1 MKGYPI
7 SRFEIVDQ
15 STVSAIETATSVGS
29 PIAMYMQPYTS
40 DKGSEDWELLYGF
53 DGFTDIKGGISFSK
67 HGQAQLTLANSLVDG
82 AYVLAKRMV
91 SLDAT
96 LANVTIKARV
106 IQSGG
111 VSYLYLYGVSA
122 ENIKT
127 FKEACEA
134 GYGEFDPSEN
144 AVETDGVKSIDIP
157 LFTITPMGR
166 GVSALRFKITPNYST
181 SKASQYTRYTLEIT
195 ENNNL
200 LETMYI
206 AMNSDINLDG
216 VNQSLQSKVSTN
228 SKQIK
233 TKIYEDGFLK
243 LITVL
248 AETVTL
254 NGNPVSVTSLVSMDY
269 INGKDVRGINP
280 LENISTSE
288 ADEIWVSNKPA
299 DLENVLSLDDINGI
313 GMPNGSYG
321 SMGTAPIR
329 NTKEYENMLL
339 YTFGSKP
346 DEDSEPIKESAL
358 YKPVIYDVD
367 NYKLDCI
374 FDCNYPM
381 SVKNAIID
389 LVDFRGDMVF
399 FADLGTVEDNLTGI
413 IDTKQQLKESK
424 FLWIS
429 HVYGNLLDRYTKKEI
444 TVTLPYLMANRM
456 VPHISNGVGK
466 PVAGLINNMYFPEF
480 IPGTINFVPVIV
492 PGEDQKQKL
501 VDNNINYLSYY
512 DQTPVLE
519 TMYINY
525 DEYTQLSFLQNIMAI
540 QEVIKVIRTRCPQ
553 SRYTFLSGEEFNN
566 YLDDVNAIL
575 NNYATNFDSISM
587 TYAAD
592 ENFEA
597 NKIFYAYLKVTFKDF
612 IQEEYFKIYALSKE
626 KVTINGLFRE

>member
-29 PIAMYMQPYTS
+29 PIALYMQPYTS

-195 ENNNL
+195 ENNTL

-233 TKIYEDGFLK
+233 AKIYEDGFLK
-243 LITVL
+243 LVTVL

-254 NGNPVSVTSLVSMDY
+254 NGVAVSPASIANMDY
-269 INGKDVRGINP
+269 LNGKDIRGINP

-321 SMGTAPIR
+321 SMGTAPIK

-346 DEDSEPIKESAL
+346 TEDSEPIKESAL

-367 NYKLDCI
+367 NYKIDCI

-381 SVKNAIID
+381 SVKNAIVD
-389 LVDFRGDMVF
+389 LVDFRGDMIF
-399 FADLGTVEDNLTGI
+399 FADLGTVESNLTGI
-413 IDTKQQLKESK
+413 IDAKQQLKESK
-424 FLWIS
+424 FVWIS

-456 VPHISNGVGK
+456 IGHISNGVGK
-466 PVAGLINNMYFPEF
+466 PVAGLPNNMYFPEF
-480 IPGTINFVPVIV
+480 ISGTINFVPVIV

-501 VDNNINYLSYY
+501 VDNNINYVSYY
-512 DQTPVLE
+512 DQIPVLE

-525 DEYTQLSFLQNIMAI
+525 DEYTQLSFLQNIMAV
-540 QEVIKVIRTRCPQ
+540 QEVIKIIRTRCPQ
-553 SRYTFLSGEEFNN
+553 SRYTFLSGDEFNN
-566 YLDDVNAIL
+566 YLDDVNSIL
-575 NNYATNFDSISM
+575 NNYATNFKSISM

-592 ENFEA
+592 ENFES

-612 IQEEYFKIYALSKE
+612 IQEEYFKIYALSND
-626 KVTINGLFRE
+626 KVN

>member
-29 PIAMYMQPYTS
+29 PIALYMQPYTS

-195 ENNNL
+195 ENNTL

-233 TKIYEDGFLK
+233 AKIYEDGFLK
-243 LITVL
+243 LVTVL

-254 NGNPVSVTSLVSMDY
+254 NGVAVSPASIASMDY
-269 INGKDVRGINP
+269 LNGKDIRGINP

-321 SMGTAPIR
+321 SMGTAPIK
-329 NTKEYENMLL
+329 NAKEYENMLL

-346 DEDSEPIKESAL
+346 TEDSEPIKESAL

-367 NYKLDCI
+367 NYKIDCI

-389 LVDFRGDMVF
+389 LVDFRGDMIF
-399 FADLGTVEDNLTGI
+399 FADLGTVESNLTGI
-413 IDTKQQLKESK
+413 IDAKQQLKESK
-424 FLWIS
+424 FLWVS

-456 VPHISNGVGK
+456 IGHISNGVGK
-466 PVAGLINNMYFPEF
+466 PVAGLPNNMYFPEF
-480 IPGTINFVPVIV
+480 ISGTINFVPVIV

-501 VDNNINYLSYY
+501 VDTNINYVSYY
-512 DQTPVLE
+512 DQIPVLE

-525 DEYTQLSFLQNIMAI
+525 DEYTQLSFLQNIMAV
-540 QEVIKVIRTRCPQ
+540 QEVIKIIRTRCPQ
-553 SRYTFLSGEEFNN
+553 SRYTFLSGDEFNN
-566 YLDDVNAIL
+566 YLDDVNSIL
-575 NNYATNFDSISM
+575 NNYATNFKSISM

-592 ENFEA
+592 ENFET

-612 IQEEYFKIYALSKE
+612 IQEEYFKIYALSND
-626 KVTINGLFRE
+626 KVN